1 MNISIRDIFPSK
13 VNKANY
19 YYIII
24 NLCVSAFSFFRSF
37 IFMHVLDLRELG
49 VISLVQTIFMFI
61 GLLQI
66 GLLNGG
72 YRIISLG
79 KREQLTK
86 ANNTIFSY
94 IAMLVVPGL
103 AFCFLSNCFNWIDDM
118 SLPVLLIAVF
128 FGIFTL
134 VNNWL
139 HNALIGEQRLG
150 EVNKL
155 NIISFGASMFALP
168 VAYFAGFWG
177 GMLVITIQP
186 LLFVLVCLVDN
197 KELRPT
203 KFMFDLKYVNY
214 ILTFG
219 FIPFLGGI
227 FTALYTQIER
237 WSITEVLSVE
247 ALGGFYLVF
256 LYVSLYHLVPSSVN
270 SIFFPKAVKAYED
283 KHYTDFKKYIKWYYA
298 VLIAYGALISLVTV
312 LFLRPV
318 VSLVFPNHLPGV
330 ELVYIIMPGI
340 ILQSLSEP
348 IGLILN
354 SAVILKPM
362 LVVNSLN
369 LLLCICLIILYIATD
384 VFSLTSVSMLRSI
397 SGAFVFIAYIAVF
410 FIIKKQLFKTDRI

>member
-24 NLCVSAFSFFRSF
+24 NLCVSAFSFLRSF

-49 VISLVQTIFMFI
+49 IISLVQTIFMFI
-61 GLLQI
+61 SLLQI

-72 YRIISLG
+72 FRIISLG

-94 IAMLVVPGL
+94 IAMLTVPGV
-103 AFCFLSNCFNWIDDM
+103 AFCFLSACFNWIDEL
-118 SLPVLLIAVF
+118 SLPLLLIAVF

-155 NIISFGASMFALP
+155 NITSFGASMLALP
-168 VAYFAGFWG
+168 VAYFTGFWG
-177 GMLVITIQP
+177 GILVITIQP
-186 LLFVLVCLVDN
+186 LLFVLVCLIDN

-203 KFMFDLKYVNY
+203 NFVSDLKYVHY

-237 WSITEVLSVE
+237 WSIAKVLSVE

-256 LYVSLYHLVPSSVN
+256 LYVSLYHLVPASIN
-270 SIFFPKAVKAYED
+270 GIFFPKAVKAYED
-283 KHYTDFKKYIKWYYA
+283 KHYTDFKKYIKWYYVA
-298 VLIAYGALISLVTV
+298 LIAYGFLISLATV
-312 LFLRPV
+312 LLLRPV
-318 VSLVFPNHLPGV
+318 VSLIFPNHLPGV

-369 LLLCICLIILYIATD
+369 LLLCVSLVFLYISAD
-384 VFSLTSVSMLRSI
+384 FFSLTSISMLRSI
-397 SGAFVFIAYIAVF
+397 SGTFVFIAYVVVF
-410 FIIKKQLFKTDRI
+410 YIVKKQLFKT